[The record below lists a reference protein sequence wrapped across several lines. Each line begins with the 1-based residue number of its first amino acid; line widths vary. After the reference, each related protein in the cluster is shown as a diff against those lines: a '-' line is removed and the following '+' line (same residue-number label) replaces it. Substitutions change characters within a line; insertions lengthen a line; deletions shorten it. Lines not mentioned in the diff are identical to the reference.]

1 MENLMPIATYYMPK
15 RFEETVK
22 LLANGLGIKITQI
35 KTEGS
40 DIRLYCVSSHSLLDM
55 FNELRIGL
63 LAPEPI
69 EDPNATT

>member
-1 MENLMPIATYYMPK
+1 MPIATYYMPK

-22 LLANGLGIKITQI
+22 LLANGLGIKITEI
-35 KTEGS
+35 KNEGN
-40 DIRLYCVSSHSLLDM
+40 DIRVYCVSSQSLLDM
-55 FNELRIGL
+55 FNELRVGL

>member
-1 MENLMPIATYYMPK
+1 MPIATYYMPK

-22 LLANGLGIKITQI
+22 VLANGLGVKITKI
-35 KTEGS
+35 KDEGS

-63 LAPEPI
+63 LKPQI
-69 EDPNATT
+69 IVDPNAPS

>member
-15 RFEETVK
+15 RLEETVK

-40 DIRLYCVSSHSLLDM
+40 EIRLYCVSSWNLLDM

-69 EDPNATT
+69 ENPNATT

>member
-22 LLANGLGIKITQI
+22 LLANGLGVKITKI
-35 KTEGS
+35 KDEGS

-63 LAPEPI
+63 FKPQI
-69 EDPNATT
+69 IVDDNAAS

>member
-1 MENLMPIATYYMPK
+1 MPIATYYMPK

-22 LLANGLGIKITQI
+22 LLANGLGVKITKI
-35 KTEGS
+35 KDEGS

-63 LAPEPI
+63 LKPQI
-69 EDPNATT
+69 IVDDNAAS